1 MSLTGAIAP
10 TLATAVKNFQGIGE
24 SRWIHLQGSPLLMP
38 RTTKCHP
45 LRQTLDARQLGS
57 AAVIC
62 AAALVCL
69 FNSILKNFYC
79 AIRFVCLHAIGMLK
93 DRSLRTLVS
102 YTDIFLHYVL
112 PVSHLQNARCA
123 AEQTQTVTRQSSTIT
138 IAPVQGK
145 EKSPELDD
153 GGTGFPPRDDDGGG
167 GGGGGGGGHWAG
179 GFFFFGLLAF
189 LGLMKDQE
197 DEGSYG
203 KQKARY

>member
-62 AAALVCL
+62 AAAL
-69 FNSILKNFYC
+69 
-79 AIRFVCLHAIGMLK
+79 
-93 DRSLRTLVS
+93 
-102 YTDIFLHYVL
+102 
-112 PVSHLQNARCA
+112 NARCA

>member
-45 LRQTLDARQLGS
+45 LRQTLDARRIGS

-62 AAALVCL
+62 AAALILFAEFSFKPHNQLCL
-69 FNSILKNFYC
+69 VALSRAQAQLMAYMNTNC
-79 AIRFVCLHAIGMLK
+79 C
-93 DRSLRTLVS
+93 D
-102 YTDIFLHYVL
+102 
-112 PVSHLQNARCA
+112 NARCA